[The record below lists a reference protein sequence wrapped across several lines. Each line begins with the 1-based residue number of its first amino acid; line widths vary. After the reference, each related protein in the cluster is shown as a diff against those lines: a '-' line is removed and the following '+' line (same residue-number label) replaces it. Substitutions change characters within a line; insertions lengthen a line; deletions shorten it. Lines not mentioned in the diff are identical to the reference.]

1 MYKNAD
7 EIIAMKKEH
16 MLPCLYHFYKNPPVI
31 VKGSMQYLF
40 DSAGKQYLDC
50 YSGVT
55 VLNCGHCNPEI
66 IEPVIEQ
73 IYTLQHTTTIY
84 LTEPIVTLAQRL
96 ISFIGASLKKVF
108 FVNSGSEANE
118 GALLLAK
125 LYTGKT
131 GFIAVTGGLH
141 GRTSLTMNLTGL
153 DMWRTDPD
161 IRDNVHFVPR
171 PTCTSC
177 SDTCDCIK
185 TVEETI
191 VRHGNIAAFIVE
203 PIQGNGGIFMF
214 PDGYFYHLKK
224 LLDKHNILL
233 IFDEVQTGF
242 CRTGKRFGFKHY
254 GVEPD
259 ILVMAK
265 ALGSGFPI
273 GAFSSTDKIAQCYT
287 RPGASTTGGNPVS
300 ARAGIAVL
308 DYILKHKLDQ
318 KCAEL
323 GQYFKE
329 RLIGFQQKYSYIAEV
344 RGAGLMLG
352 VELNDG
358 TTPLTAETDRLLE
371 GLKDKGFLAG
381 KTGAGRNVLTFMPP
395 LVVTKTDIDNLCTA
409 LEQEFDSICTV
420 SA

>member
-1 MYKNAD
+1 MFKSSD
-7 EIIAMKKEH
+7 EIIAMKKEY

-31 VKGSMQYLF
+31 VRGKMQYLF
-40 DSAGKQYLDC
+40 DASGKKYLDC

-66 IEPVIEQ
+66 VEPVIDQ
-73 IYTLQHTTTIY
+73 IRTLQHTTTIY
-84 LTEPIVTLAQRL
+84 LTEPIVTLAQKV
-96 ISFIGASLKKVF
+96 ISFIDASLKKIF
-108 FVNSGSEANE
+108 LVNSGSEANE

-131 GFIAVTGGLH
+131 GFIAVKGGLH
-141 GRTSLTMNLTGL
+141 GRTSLTMNLTGI

-161 IRDNVHFVPR
+161 IRDNIHFVPR
-171 PTCTSC
+171 PTCISC
-177 SDTCDCIK
+177 SESCDCMK
-185 TVEETI
+185 AVEDII
-191 VRHGNIAAFIVE
+191 VNHGNIAAFIAE

-214 PDGYFYHLKK
+214 PDNYFYHLKR
-224 LLDKHNILL
+224 LLEKHNILL

-242 CRTGKRFGFKHY
+242 CRTGERFCFKHY

-265 ALGSGFPI
+265 ALGNGFPI
-273 GAFSSTDKIAQCYT
+273 GAFAANDQVAKCYT

-300 ARAGIAVL
+300 AHAAIATL
-308 DYILKHKLDQ
+308 EYMTKHNLEHKS
-318 KCAEL
+318 AEL
-323 GQYFKE
+323 GDYLKQ
-329 RLIGFQQKYSYIAEV
+329 RLMEFQQKYSFIADV

-352 VELNDG
+352 VELHDG
-358 TTPLTAETDRLLE
+358 SSPLASETDLLLE

-381 KTGAGRNVLTFMPP
+381 KTGADRNVLTFMPP
-395 LVVTKTDIDNLCTA
+395 LVANKEDIDNLCTA
-409 LEQEFDSICTV
+409 LKEEFDALCTV

>member
-1 MYKNAD
+1 MSKRSD
-7 EIIAMKKEH
+7 EIIAMKKEY

-31 VKGSMQYLF
+31 VKGDMQYLF
-40 DSAGKQYLDC
+40 DAEGKRYLDC

-73 IYTLQHTTTIY
+73 IQTLQHTTTIY
-84 LTEPIVTLAQRL
+84 LTEPIVTLAQHL
-96 ISFIGASLKKVF
+96 VSFMDSSLKKVF

-141 GRTSLTMNLTGL
+141 GRTSLTMNLTGI

-161 IRDNVHFVPR
+161 VRDTVHFVKR

-177 SDTCDCIK
+177 TESCECI
-185 TVEETI
+185 TEIEDI
-191 VRHGNIAAFIVE
+191 ILSNNNIAAFIVE
-203 PIQGNGGIFMF
+203 PVQGNGGIFMF
-214 PDGYFYHLKK
+214 PDNYFYHVKK
-224 LLDKHNILL
+224 LLDKHNVLL

-242 CRTGKRFGFKHY
+242 CRTGERFAFKHY

-259 ILVMAK
+259 ILAMAK
-265 ALGSGFPI
+265 ALGNGFPI
-273 GAFSSTDKIAQCYT
+273 GAFAATDTIAQCYT

-300 ARAGIAVL
+300 ARAGIAAL
-308 DYILKHKLDQ
+308 DYMIRHKLDRRS
-318 KCAEL
+318 AEL
-323 GQYFKE
+323 GTYFKQYLVE
-329 RLIGFQQKYSYIAEV
+329 LQKKYPLIADV

-352 VELNDG
+352 VELHDG
-358 TTPLTAETDRLLE
+358 LSPLPIETDRVLE
-371 GLKDKGFLAG
+371 GLKDQGFLAG
-381 KTGAGRNVLTFMPP
+381 KTGIDRNVLTFMPP
-395 LVVTKTDIDNLCTA
+395 LVVTKSDIDNLCTA
-409 LEQEFDSICTV
+409 LEQEFVAVCTA